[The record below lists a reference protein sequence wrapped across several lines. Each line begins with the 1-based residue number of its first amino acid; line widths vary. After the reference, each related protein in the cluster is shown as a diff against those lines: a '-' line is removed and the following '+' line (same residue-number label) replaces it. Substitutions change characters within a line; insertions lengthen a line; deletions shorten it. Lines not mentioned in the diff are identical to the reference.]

1 MQERAMVGG
10 QAMDSELELRA
21 RALLVG
27 SAENLPG
34 AVRSR
39 LTRAR
44 HAALAARQARMRYQ
58 LQRWLP
64 ASAVAAAVLALL
76 VVFVPH
82 GRHAPA
88 AAFDPLIGN
97 VAGVE
102 EIELLS
108 SGMPLNADQDVD
120 DDFYEWAVDAADGA
134 GGAVHATTTNAA
146 GT

>member
-1 MQERAMVGG
+1 MTGG

-21 RALLVG
+21 RALLAG
-27 SAENLPG
+27 SAESLPG
-34 AVRSR
+34 RVRSR
-39 LTRAR
+39 LTQAR
-44 HAALAARQARMRYQ
+44 HAALAARQARVRYQ

-64 ASAVAAAVLALL
+64 ASAVAAAALALL

-82 GRHAPA
+82 GRHASPA
-88 AAFDPLIGN
+88 AVNPLIGN

-108 SGMPLNADQDVD
+108 SGMPLSADQDVD
-120 DDFYEWAVDAADGA
+120 DDFYEWAVDAANGA
-134 GGAVHATTTNAA
+134 GGAVQATTSAS

>member
-1 MQERAMVGG
+1 MTTGG
-10 QAMDSELELRA
+10 QAMDSELEQRA

-39 LTRAR
+39 LTQAR
-44 HAALAARQARMRYQ
+44 HAALAVRQARMRYQ

-64 ASAVAAAVLALL
+64 ASAAAAAVVALL

-82 GRHAPA
+82 GHHASA
-88 AAFDPLIGN
+88 ASLNPLISN
-97 VAGVE
+97 VAGVD
-102 EIELLS
+102 EIELIS
-108 SGMPLNADQDVD
+108 SGMPLNADQEVD
-120 DDFYEWAVDAADGA
+120 SDFYEWAVDAASGA
-134 GGAVHATTTNAA
+134 GAGQATATDAP